1 MNINKIINKEK
12 YNLFVKFF
20 AYSSFFYLLLNNISQ
35 LLFQIVIIIFV
46 IYLVEK
52 SKKEI
57 EKYNKLN
64 IKKGE
69 KIDFGNNCSE

>member
-20 AYSSFFYLLLNNISQ
+20 AYSSFFYLLFNNISQ

-46 IYLVEK
+46 MYLIEK

-64 IKKGE
+64 LEKGE
-69 KIDFGNNCSE
+69 KIDFGDISEK

>member
-20 AYSSFFYLLLNNISQ
+20 AYSSLFYLLFNNISQ

-46 IYLVEK
+46 MYLIEK

-64 IKKGE
+64 LEKGE
-69 KIDFGNNCSE
+69 KIDFGDISEK